1 MTMLRGAIV
10 NDQASAQLREFI
22 QSRLLHGTIGCSDD
36 DAALRAGLA
45 SSATRGG
52 CDGTYWLSQQKR
64 SILEEL
70 PVVLICR
77 PPVPPVKGRCQGR
90 LRNVPMA
97 DDPHLLFPDLLV
109 DHLQD
114 LVLKTEGVKE
124 MLDELA
130 EFSAVTLA
138 DPAIA
143 FCSITLIQ
151 RKKPVTVASSEE
163 RAIRLD
169 ETQYS
174 SGDGPCLS
182 AIRQQV
188 VVHVPDL
195 TNEYR
200 WPTYTAATLKAGV
213 GSSLSIPLILE
224 GEAEAGLNLYSTR
237 SHGFTGEDISTVETY
252 SYHVSK
258 ALRLA
263 VRISQL
269 AEAKTNL
276 IAAMESRTT
285 IDLACGAI
293 MAQNRCSQDTAMKI
307 LRIASNTRNVKL
319 RDIAASVVASVS
331 QDPRVRTHFD
341 A

>member
-1 MTMLRGAIV
+1 
-10 NDQASAQLREFI
+10 
-22 QSRLLHGTIGCSDD
+22 
-36 DAALRAGLA
+36 
-45 SSATRGG
+45 
-52 CDGTYWLSQQKR
+52 
-64 SILEEL
+64 
-70 PVVLICR
+70 
-77 PPVPPVKGRCQGR
+77 
-90 LRNVPMA
+90 MA
-97 DDPHLLFPDLLV
+97 HEPRLLFPELLV

-114 LVLKTEGVKE
+114 LVLKTEGVKD

-130 EFSAVTLA
+130 GFSAVTLA

-163 RAIRLD
+163 RAVRLD

-182 AIRQQV
+182 AIHQQA

-195 TNEYR
+195 TNDHR
-200 WPTYTAATLKAGV
+200 WPAFTAAAREAGV
-213 GSSLSIPLILE
+213 GSSLSVPLILE

-237 SHGFTGEDISTVETY
+237 SHGFTGEDISMVETY
-252 SYHVSK
+252 SYHASK

-269 AEAKTNL
+269 AEANTNL
-276 IAAMESRTT
+276 MAAMESRTT
-285 IDLACGAI
+285 IDLATGAI
-293 MAQNRCSQDTAMKI
+293 MAQNRCSQETAVKI
-307 LRIASNTRNVKL
+307 LKIASSTRNVKL
-319 RDIAASVVASVS
+319 RDIAASVVASVCH
-331 QDPRVRTHFD
+331 DPSVRTHFD